1 MGKSRKT
8 ENDIAVYIE
17 DQEYIANTYVMK
29 CYFISIL
36 VYTACFILNL
46 LGIFI
51 IDQELML
58 RGYFSSLILYIV
70 TYLITKKVSLSDSR
84 VKYFILLS
92 EVMMFTIAGVF
103 VTYHVVFAIALPF
116 LHAILY
122 ASQKVMNY
130 VYILSVVSTILVVYG
145 GYYFGL
151 CDANMLLLTSQT
163 AQHYVVDGQFASM
176 AINPNPALSLM
187 LFFIL
192 PRCLIFVAFGFICRG
207 IYHIVSGSL
216 EKAKLTEQLQQ
227 AKVEAESANRAKT
240 KFLAKVSHEIRTP
253 INAILGMDEMIL
265 RENCGKNIEVYAND
279 IKDSSMVLLNIVNE
293 ILDSSKIESGM
304 MEIVPIEY
312 HIGSLLND
320 IYNMIR
326 VKAKEKNLKLV
337 FEVDPSMPSG
347 FYGDDKRIRQ
357 ILVNLLTNAVKY
369 TNQGQITLS
378 VSCYVEGK
386 KAVLHF
392 AVKDTGIGIKPEDME
407 KLSKEYQRLDLA
419 RNRNVEGT
427 GLGMVIVQQ
436 FLGLMGSKLDIQ
448 SEYEKGSVF
457 SFDLEQQIMRR
468 EPVGDFRKR
477 LDKQSEQ
484 KKNALTF
491 SAPLAKVLVVD
502 DSVMNL
508 KVFKNLLKRTNIQVF
523 EANSGK
529 KCLEMLEEE
538 NFDIVFLDHMMPE
551 MDGIETRRI
560 ICERHL
566 CDRNPIIMLTANAI
580 VGDRERYLEEGFD
593 DFLAKPIMPEEL
605 DYMLFRYLPKN
616 LIHTG
621 ESVETIIQSDALLS
635 SVISRSGGSADDNAP
650 KLTERNAAETDNPS
664 QNAADQNVA
673 DQNGEK
679 QSLTQQKNALDML
692 VERLPDLQ
700 IRKGL
705 ELCSGDTDFYLEILG
720 DFVKLQIKSELH
732 QYLEE
737 NHFKNYGIRIQGFKN
752 NAYSVGAKKIGDSA
766 YEMEKLSKSM
776 AASEGEDKSKE
787 KSALIEMQQQLFV
800 MYDKVCQVYGEMF

>member
-1 MGKSRKT
+1 MRGKRKLG
-8 ENDIAVYIE
+8 NDIAVYME
-17 DQEYIANTYVMK
+17 DQEYTANIYVMK
-29 CYFISIL
+29 CYFVTMM

-51 IDQELML
+51 IDQKLMQ
-58 RGYFSSLILYIV
+58 RGYFSSLLLYIV
-70 TYLITKKVSLSDSR
+70 TYLISKKVSLSDNR
-84 VKYFILLS
+84 VKYFILFS

-103 VTYHVVFAIALPF
+103 MTYHMVFTIVLPF

-130 VYILSVVSTILVVYG
+130 VYVLAVASTIIVGYG

-151 CDANMLLLTSQT
+151 CDANMWLLTNQA
-163 AQHYVVDGQFASM
+163 AQNYLVNGKFVDM
-176 AINPNPALSLM
+176 AVNPNPAVSLM
-187 LFFIL
+187 LYYIV
-192 PRCLIFVAFGFICRG
+192 PRCLIFVTFGFICRG
-207 IYHIVSGSL
+207 IYNIVSGSL

-227 AKVEAESANRAKT
+227 AKVEAESANQAKS

-265 RENCGKNIEVYAND
+265 RENREKNIEVYAND

-312 HIGSLLND
+312 RIASLLND
-320 IYNMIR
+320 LYNMIK

-337 FEVDPSMPSG
+337 FEVDPAMPSG
-347 FYGDDKRIRQ
+347 YYGDDKRIRQ
-357 ILVNLLTNAVKY
+357 ILLNLLTNAVKY
-369 TNQGQITLS
+369 TNQGQVTLS
-378 VSCYVEGK
+378 VSCLVEGK

-392 AVKDTGIGIKPEDME
+392 EVKDTGIGIKPEDME
-407 KLSKEYQRLDLA
+407 KLAREYQRLDLT

-427 GLGMVIVQQ
+427 GLGMVITRQ
-436 FLGLMGSKLDIQ
+436 LLDLMGSHLEIQ

-477 LDKQSEQ
+477 LDKQFEK

-566 CDRNPIIMLTANAI
+566 CDHNPVIMLTANAI

-605 DYMLFRYLPKN
+605 DYMLFRYLPKG

-621 ESVETIIQSDALLS
+621 ESVENMIQSDALLS
-635 SVISRSGGSADDNAP
+635 SVISKTENSSEGTASKQAEAGSAEKKTAMQHV
-650 KLTERNAAETDNPS
+650 S
-664 QNAADQNVA
+664 G
-673 DQNGEK
+673 QNGEK
-679 QSLTQQKNALDML
+679 TNLSLQSKLDFL
-692 VERLPDLQ
+692 IEKLPDLQ

-705 ELCSGDTDFYLEILG
+705 EVCSGDTDFYLELLG
-720 DFVKLQIKSELH
+720 DFAKLQVKKELR

-737 NHFKNYGIRIQGFKN
+737 NHFKNYTIRVHGFKN
-752 NAYSVGAKKIGDSA
+752 NAYSLGANRMGDLA
-766 YEMEKLSKSM
+766 FEMEKLSKSI
-776 AASEGEDKSKE
+776 ALSEGEEIENE
-787 KSALIEMQQQLFV
+787 KAALIEMQQQLFV
-800 MYDKVCQVYGEMF
+800 LYDEVCQVFGALS